1 MNTFPLTGA
10 LDVDLT
16 VLGEVDSTNR
26 YAADHPGDP
35 ARFRVVVSDNQTA
48 GRGRQARQW
57 QTPPGAGIAF
67 TVALPE
73 AVIPR
78 SLDALWLQ
86 LLSLMT
92 GAIVAE
98 AVSRETPDEVSVKWP
113 NDVLI
118 GEKKV
123 AGILGE
129 IVPGGV
135 IIGIGINVEIPLDA
149 LPTPQST
156 SLHLHGAATRG
167 LADRLVSAVVSGIMT
182 RLPSPGGVVNDET
195 WGWLTGWMSTVGR
208 DVRVEFPDGHTVV
221 GRAIG
226 LERDGSLRV
235 QPAGGGDSLAVTAGE
250 VWHLRHASASETET
264 AHGSR

>member
-10 LDVDLT
+10 LDVELT

-26 YAADHPGDP
+26 YIAEHPGDQ

-57 QTPPGAGIAF
+57 QTPPGAGVAF

-73 AVIPR
+73 VVIPQP
-78 SLDALWLQ
+78 LDASWLQ
-86 LLSLMT
+86 LLSLIT

-98 AVSRETPDEVSVKWP
+98 AVSRETSDEVSVKWP

-129 IVPGGV
+129 IIPGGV
-135 IIGIGINVEIPLDA
+135 IIGIGINIEIPPDA

-156 SLHLHGAATRG
+156 SLHLHGAAPRG
-167 LADRLVSAVVSGIMT
+167 LADRLVSTVVSGIMT

-195 WGWLTGWMSTVGR
+195 WEWLTGWMSTVGR
-208 DVRVEFPDGHTVV
+208 DVRVEFPDGHSVA
-221 GRAIG
+221 GRAVS
-226 LERDGSLRV
+226 LERDGTLRV
-235 QPAGGGDSLAVTAGE
+235 QPAGGDDALAVTAGD
-250 VWHLRHASASETET
+250 VWHLRHASASGTET